1 MSKPS
6 APTVPTATQTPDAS
20 PRALYVLLLV
30 VFINLVGFGLVIPLL
45 PFYAKS
51 LNASPWQVT
60 AMFSAYSLGQFLA
73 EPFWGRLSDRIGRRP
88 VLIVTILANTL
99 SYVALAFAPNI
110 AWAFAIRMF
119 SGCATGNISTIQGY
133 MADVTPPEKRAGRMG
148 LLGAAFGMGFVVGP
162 TLGGLLPGLA
172 KLFGQTDTGRLA
184 FQIPLLTAA
193 ALAAIASLGVFLFV
207 VESRAPSHK
216 DAPVIRRRD
225 HLAAASTH
233 PVLSRV
239 LLVTLIST
247 AAFAGM
253 ESIFGLWT
261 QARFDWGP
269 RQVGLCFAVIGIIAS
284 VGQGLITG
292 RLARRFGE
300 AKVLTVGL
308 AIIALSLTL
317 TPFVPSAAFVP
328 LAVGCTAF
336 GQSLVFPCIAAL
348 ISRATP
354 PDKQGAMLGL
364 NAAAGS
370 LARMSGPM
378 LAGPLFGLA
387 IGGPYW
393 LGAVLMLP
401 AIAFAL
407 TIESRV
413 KAAA

>member
-1 MSKPS
+1 M
-6 APTVPTATQTPDAS
+6 TPDTS

-30 VFINLVGFGLVIPLL
+30 VFINLVGFGMIIPLL

-60 AMFSAYSLGQFLA
+60 AMFSAYSLGQFIA

-99 SYVALAFAPNI
+99 SYVALAFAPSI

-172 KLFGQTDTGRLA
+172 KLFGHSDTGRLA

-193 ALAAIASLGVFLFV
+193 ALAAVASLGVFLFV

-225 HLAAASTH
+225 HLAAASAH

-239 LLVTLIST
+239 LLVTLIFT
-247 AAFAGM
+247 GAFAGM

-269 RQVGLCFAVIGIIAS
+269 RQVGLCFAVIGVVAS

-300 AKVLTVGL
+300 ARVLIVGLMITTFGL
-308 AIIALSLTL
+308 AI
-317 TPFVPSAAFVP
+317 TPLVPAAAFVP
-328 LAVGCTAF
+328 VTVGCIAF
-336 GQSLVFPCIAAL
+336 GQSLAFPCIAAL
-348 ISRATP
+348 ISQATS

-387 IGGPYW
+387 IGGPFW

-401 AIAFAL
+401 AIAFAA
-407 TIESRV
+407 TIERRV